1 MSDLLNGM
9 SLSDAEQAMDVT
21 LYKAWEMLEKQ
32 SAKFPRLLM
41 VREACRGTVKDMDT
55 KFLKALDAR
64 IFDLNALKAKSG
76 ASFSKVNQRELTRL
90 TDAREYYG
98 GVRETLNDVA
108 TGKLRPGEYEDAILK
123 RTGDKDL
130 LETIADMRDFMKSL
144 VF

>member
-1 MSDLLNGM
+1 MFLAQPFRISTSLN
-9 SLSDAEQAMDVT
+9 EI
-21 LYKAWEMLEKQ
+21 
-32 SAKFPRLLM
+32 AKRS
-41 VREACRGTVKDMDT
+41 RGTPRIGNRLIKRDRDFSSVIADGGIDKEITM
-55 KFLKALDAR
+55 KALDAR

-76 ASFSKVNQRELTRL
+76 ASFSKANQRELKRL

-123 RTGDKDL
+123 NSGDKDL
-130 LETIADMRDFMKSL
+130 LETISDMRDLMKSL